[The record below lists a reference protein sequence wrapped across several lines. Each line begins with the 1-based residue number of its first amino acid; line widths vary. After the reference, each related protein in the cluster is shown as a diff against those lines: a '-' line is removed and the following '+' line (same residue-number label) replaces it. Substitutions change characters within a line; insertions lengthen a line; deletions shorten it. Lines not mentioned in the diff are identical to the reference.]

1 MQILVLK
8 RGVIMHANRAE
19 EIMKSLNIIG
29 VQYRNNYVW
38 IEDID
43 KGRNTAHVTYLEKR
57 NTIHVDIDQ
66 LEETGPVTRVH

>member
-1 MQILVLK
+1 
-8 RGVIMHANRAE
+8 MHANRAE

-43 KGRNTAHVTYLEKR
+43 KEHNTAHVTYLEKR

>member
-43 KGRNTAHVTYLEKR
+43 KERNTAHVTYLEKR